1 MEDSDVLMKQ
11 ALSAQVLKQLLL
23 PLGIIVIGVLFRN
36 TIFGDLLYTT
46 SFILL
51 FELLQAIAAKRALK
65 AARRT

>member
-1 MEDSDVLMKQ
+1 MKQ